1 MSEKRF
7 FWFRFYADF
16 FEDRRIK
23 RLRQLA
29 GGDTFLIIFQKMML
43 QALNTDGHLHFDNDF
58 GDFCEELAL
67 DLNENAD
74 NVRMTVNYLMSVGL
88 LTISPDGTDYFL
100 TELSK
105 FIGSETASAERK
117 RRQREKEKNLGAG
130 QCHTGV
136 TQANS
141 GQFLLGVTQERDNVT
156 KAGQSHADLRQS
168 HNGVTQVSQKCHAR
182 DKEIN
187 NINISNEIL
196 SDNEKNLSDEEDK
209 KIDSNTFE
217 KIIEKWNTLEAY
229 GIKTVRII
237 GPNTERGKMLRA
249 RLKQYGLDSFSEIV
263 EQIKH
268 SDFLQGKHDGRAW
281 QIDFDWLVHPS
292 NYPKV
297 LEGKYRGTYNPQP
310 VNGKARNFIN
320 FEQRQEDF
328 EELEKMLLDN

>member
-1 MSEKRF
+1 MAEKRF
-7 FWFRFYADF
+7 FWFKFYADF

-105 FIGSETASAERK
+105 YIGSETASAERK
-117 RRQREKEKNLGAG
+117 RRLREKEKLLSVG

-136 TQANS
+136 TQSNS

-156 KAGQSHADLRQS
+156 KAGQCHADVIQS

-182 DKEIN
+182 DIEIN
-187 NINISNEIL
+187 NIISNEIL
-196 SDNEKNLSDEEDK
+196 SDNEKNLSDEEAIK
-209 KIDSNTFE
+209 KASKEIEN
-217 KIIEKWNTLEAY
+217 IIEKWNTLEAY
-229 GIKTVRII
+229 GIKTIRII

-249 RLKQYGLDSFSEIV
+249 RLKQYGPDSFAEV
-263 EQIKH
+263 VQQIKE
-268 SDFLQGKHDGRAW
+268 SDFLQGKHDGRPW
-281 QIDFDWLVHPS
+281 QVDFDWIVHPN

-297 LEGKYRGTYNPQP
+297 LEGKYKGKYNPQP
-310 VNGKARNFIN
+310 LNKARNFIN

-328 EELEKMLLDN
+328 AEMERQLLDN